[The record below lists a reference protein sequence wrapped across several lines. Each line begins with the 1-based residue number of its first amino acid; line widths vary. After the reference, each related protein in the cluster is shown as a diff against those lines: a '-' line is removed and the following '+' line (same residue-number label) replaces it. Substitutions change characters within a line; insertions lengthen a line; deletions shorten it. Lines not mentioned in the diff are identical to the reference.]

1 MRLKIIENFLNSKD
15 LSNLCSLDI
24 KSVGSNEI
32 KVYQNIITGDQ
43 VSRNDCIDLKLL
55 KGMHD
60 RYHNLAIK
68 ILRELNPE
76 KVSLYDYSE
85 FYIIETGSNY
95 KFPIHDDIPNKILSG
110 VVYLK
115 PEKNSGTL
123 FYKNKK
129 GEAKEEVE
137 WKVNKAVF
145 FSRAEKET
153 WHSYQGDGKSNRLV
167 LVYNLMTNKLKDVY
181 KIEGKS
187 YYLGML
193 RFKINYYLHKYFK
206 FTT

>member
-1 MRLKIIENFLNSKD
+1 M
-15 LSNLCSLDI
+15 
-24 KSVGSNEI
+24 
-32 KVYQNIITGDQ
+32 
-43 VSRNDCIDLKLL
+43 
-55 KGMHD
+55 
-60 RYHNLAIK
+60 
-68 ILRELNPE
+68 
-76 KVSLYDYSE
+76 
-85 FYIIETGSNY
+85 
-95 KFPIHDDIPNKILSG
+95 
-110 VVYLK
+110 
-115 PEKNSGTL
+115 

>member
-15 LSNLCSLDI
+15 LSDLCSLDI
-24 KSVGSNEI
+24 KSVGSNGI

>member
-24 KSVGSNEI
+24 KSVGSNGI

-206 FTT
+206 FTI

>member
-1 MRLKIIENFLNSKD
+1 MRLKIIENFLNTED
-15 LSNLCSLDI
+15 LDGLCSLDI
-24 KSVGSNEI
+24 KPVGPNEI

-43 VSRNDCIDLKLL
+43 VRRNDCIDLKLL
-55 KGMHD
+55 KDMND
-60 RYHNLAIK
+60 RYHNLAMK
-68 ILRELNPE
+68 ILRELNPK

>member
-1 MRLKIIENFLNSKD
+1 MRLKIIENFLNTED
-15 LSNLCSLDI
+15 LDGLCSLDI
-24 KSVGSNEI
+24 KPVGPNEI

-55 KGMHD
+55 KDMND
-60 RYHNLAIK
+60 RYHNLAMK
-68 ILRELNPE
+68 ILRELNPK

>member
-1 MRLKIIENFLNSKD
+1 MRLKIIENFLNTED
-15 LSNLCSLDI
+15 LDGLCSLDI
-24 KSVGSNEI
+24 KPVGPNEI

-55 KGMHD
+55 KDMND
-60 RYHNLAIK
+60 RYHNLAMK
-68 ILRELNPE
+68 ILRELNPK

-129 GEAKEEVE
+129 GEGKEEVE

-167 LVYNLMTNKLKDVY
+167 LVYNLMTSKLKDVY

-187 YYLGML
+187 YYLGIF

-206 FTT
+206 FTI

>member
-1 MRLKIIENFLNSKD
+1 MRLKIIENFLNTED
-15 LSNLCSLDI
+15 LDGLCSLDI
-24 KSVGSNEI
+24 KPVGPNEI

-95 KFPIHDDIPNKILSG
+95 KFPSG

-167 LVYNLMTNKLKDVY
+167 LVYNLMTSKLKDVY

-187 YYLGML
+187 YYLGIF

-206 FTT
+206 FTI